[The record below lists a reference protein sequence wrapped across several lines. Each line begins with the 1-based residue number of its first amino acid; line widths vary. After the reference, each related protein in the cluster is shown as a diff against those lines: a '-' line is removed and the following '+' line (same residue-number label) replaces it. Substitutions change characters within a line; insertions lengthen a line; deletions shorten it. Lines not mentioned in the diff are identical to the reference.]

1 MIDISSLPM
10 NLWIAVT
17 NSPNVALEMADIN
30 GIKSY
35 LGKKRLVFNTRS
47 ETQGDLE
54 LTMVTKSLIS
64 ASVKR
69 SPMR

>member
-1 MIDISSLPM
+1 M